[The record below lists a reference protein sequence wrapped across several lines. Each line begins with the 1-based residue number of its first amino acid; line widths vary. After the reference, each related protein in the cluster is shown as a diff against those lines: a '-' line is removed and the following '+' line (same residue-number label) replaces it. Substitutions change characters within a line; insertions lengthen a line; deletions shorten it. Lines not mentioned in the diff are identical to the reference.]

1 MNKNPRTS
9 PTGGTRS
16 FRNKTSLAVSDNA
29 LVVSDRKG
37 TQRTF
42 PLHAGPASPA
52 KTVMVVPEPYGAF
65 RDQWAILDGNGEALV
80 IGYVGDWD
88 TVEAEEID
96 LAAGL
101 AAGIEHRAVPR
112 TELRHDGLFLQDG
125 VWWRYAPRAGSVAF
139 VVALIT
145 QAGFLPAALGW
156 PVAVALMAFLVLGMT
171 SGAYG
176 KHRRGKGA
184 AVKDAILAGDED
196 ARRKA
201 FEEALNQP
209 DPTDAPPPEPAN

>member
-1 MNKNPRTS
+1 MNKSPSTS

-16 FRNKTSLAVSDNA
+16 FRHKTSLAVRNNT
-29 LVVSDRKG
+29 LVVTDRKG

-42 PLHAGPASPA
+42 PLNAGPTSPT
-52 KTVMVVPEPYGAF
+52 KTVLILPEPDGAF
-65 RDQWAILDGNGEALV
+65 RDQWAILDGNAEALV

-88 TVEAEEID
+88 TVETEEIN

-101 AAGIEHRAVPR
+101 GAGIENRAAPR

-125 VWWRYAPRAGSVAF
+125 VWWRYAPHAGSVAF

-156 PVAVALMAFLVLGMT
+156 PLVAALMAFLVLGMT
-171 SGAYG
+171 SGAYS
-176 KHRRGKGA
+176 KHRHGKGD
-184 AVKDAILAGDED
+184 AVEAAILAGDED

-209 DPTDAPPPEPAN
+209 DPTETEPPGAAT

>member
-1 MNKNPRTS
+1 MNKSPSTS
-9 PTGGTRS
+9 PTAGTRS
-16 FRNKTSLAVSDNA
+16 FRNKTSLAVRNNA
-29 LVVSDRKG
+29 LVVTDRKG

-42 PLHAGPASPA
+42 PLNSGPTSPA

-101 AAGIEHRAVPR
+101 GAGIEHRAAPR
-112 TELRHDGLFLQDG
+112 TELRQDGLFLQDG

-139 VVALIT
+139 LVALIT
-145 QAGFLPAALGW
+145 QSGFLPGVLGW
-156 PVAVALMAFLVLGMT
+156 PLVAALMAFLVIGMT

-184 AVKDAILAGDED
+184 AVKDAILRGDEEG
-196 ARRKA
+196 RRKA
-201 FEEALNQP
+201 FEEALNQS
-209 DPTDAPPPEPAN
+209 DDTESPEAAS